1 MNLVLLEEI
10 FRLCIVPLFGI
21 LTKYI
26 VDVLAMKRDEINTRI
41 DSETV
46 KKYTN
51 MINATISECVI
62 ATNQTY
68 VNSLK
73 GANAFDEAAQK
84 EAFKKTKE
92 AVLMMLSEDMIDYII
107 EISGDI
113 NIYLE
118 QKIEAEVNKN
128 RA

>member
-46 KKYTN
+46 KKYTS

-73 GANAFDEAAQK
+73 DANAFDEAAQK

-92 AVLMMLSEDMIDYII
+92 AVLMMLSKDMIDYII